1 MNSSNPD
8 INLKIYKANKE
19 FTYVYLLARD
29 IKLLINSLP
38 IVLYQ
43 FRMSPIWKY
52 TMNENTLGH
61 RKFSPGYMTSQDY
74 IY

>member
-1 MNSSNPD
+1 MNSLNPG
-8 INLKIYKANKE
+8 IYLKIYKANKKC
-19 FTYVYLLARD
+19 TYVYMLARYM
-29 IKLLINSLP
+29 KLHINSLP

-61 RKFSPGYMTSQDY
+61 RKFLPGYMNSQDD

>member
-43 FRMSPIWKY
+43 FRMSPIY
-52 TMNENTLGH
+52 TIHENTLGH
-61 RKFSPGYMTSQDY
+61 RKFSPGYMTGQDY